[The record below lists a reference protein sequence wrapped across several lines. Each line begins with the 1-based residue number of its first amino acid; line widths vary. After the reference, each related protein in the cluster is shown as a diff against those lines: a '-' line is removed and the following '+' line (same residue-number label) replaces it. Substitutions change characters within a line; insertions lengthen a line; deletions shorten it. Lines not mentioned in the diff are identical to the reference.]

1 MSDGHVF
8 TFAPVNS
15 SYRKMIKAI
24 HYLTWP
30 SDRRKPE
37 GGGSDNNHPCV
48 DSNQIFNNL
57 ITSVGLSAL
66 FSIRNSVAPRHG
78 YVSNHFVANA
88 STCGCSVGQSMN
100 ALTIFSLTSKSVVL
114 HLSWYR
120 SAGVNLPNGGFRRDW
135 TTVHSGQLQ
144 SENVHSGKASLR
156 ISSTAVRGSATIVAQ
171 DLNAL
176 DLSREACAAIVL

>member
-1 MSDGHVF
+1 VSEGHVF
-8 TFAPVNS
+8 TFAPANS

-57 ITSVGLSAL
+57 VTSVGLSAL

-78 YVSNHFVANA
+78 FEPRFTAPKAAVLPLDDRGMRDERLAANQTDCIIRVDA
-88 STCGCSVGQSMN
+88 T
-100 ALTIFSLTSKSVVL
+100 
-114 HLSWYR
+114 
-120 SAGVNLPNGGFRRDW
+120 
-135 TTVHSGQLQ
+135 
-144 SENVHSGKASLR
+144 
-156 ISSTAVRGSATIVAQ
+156 TAVTNRNTGCHPGRFLRLRSSHRRCLAA
-171 DLNAL
+171 D
-176 DLSREACAAIVL
+176 SRLPSVFPP